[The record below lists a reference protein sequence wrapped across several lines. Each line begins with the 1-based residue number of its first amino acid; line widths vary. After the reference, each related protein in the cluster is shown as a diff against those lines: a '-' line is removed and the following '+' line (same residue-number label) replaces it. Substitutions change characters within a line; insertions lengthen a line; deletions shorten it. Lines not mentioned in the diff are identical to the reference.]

1 MGRGARLAALAQKS
15 KVASASSTAAAL
27 PSAVGVSGQ
36 KRKLV
41 EFLAVPGVTCADKN
55 AKAIVAVPDMAKDKS
70 ERDTSKDRIRS
81 VATPGA
87 GSLHPEHR
95 ELFDMAEA
103 IDLGLMSVRSRH
115 EFCSIDQ
122 VRCAVELKCQRSFT
136 EYDFSKVVYMFP
148 KAYVWKFIR
157 ARNQRGSFCDLLHIK
172 MDRRGLDGGEGARN
186 GLVGPSA
193 AHGDKILRHR
203 RHLLLAIAERCSR
216 QNLKIFPAQLKNV
229 GGPTADTSTNSGD
242 VYNRG
247 TALPSRMAMKSVR
260 RRGPLKISDVLPNA
274 TAASLAKHR
283 KKVSHKTVQALEQL
297 TVVSMLPTVCQAVY
311 TEFNMQDKDT
321 LVIDDKFML
330 KIACS
335 IRGTIKPGAV
345 MTLIHEL
352 VRAVPGWCSL
362 TNIGK
367 GATAAERLAFRV
379 NRDPQTFLQTFKVL
393 MKRRQQQNKHD
404 E

>member
-1 MGRGARLAALAQKS
+1 MD
-15 KVASASSTAAAL
+15 
-27 PSAVGVSGQ
+27 PSA
-36 KRKLV
+36 
-41 EFLAVPGVTCADKN
+41 
-55 AKAIVAVPDMAKDKS
+55 KS
-70 ERDTSKDRIRS
+70 
-81 VATPGA
+81 V
-87 GSLHPEHR
+87 
-95 ELFDMAEA
+95 
-103 IDLGLMSVRSRH
+103 
-115 EFCSIDQ
+115 
-122 VRCAVELKCQRSFT
+122 
-136 EYDFSKVVYMFP
+136 
-148 KAYVWKFIR
+148 
-157 ARNQRGSFCDLLHIK
+157 
-172 MDRRGLDGGEGARN
+172 
-186 GLVGPSA
+186 
-193 AHGDKILRHR
+193 
-203 RHLLLAIAERCSR
+203 
-216 QNLKIFPAQLKNV
+216 
-229 GGPTADTSTNSGD
+229 D
-242 VYNRG
+242 VYTRG
-247 TALPSRMAMKSVR
+247 TTLPSRMAMKATR
-260 RRGPLKISDVLPNA
+260 RRGPLKISDVLPNSS
-274 TAASLAKHR
+274 AASLAKHR

-393 MKRRQQQNKHD
+393 MKHRQQQNKHD